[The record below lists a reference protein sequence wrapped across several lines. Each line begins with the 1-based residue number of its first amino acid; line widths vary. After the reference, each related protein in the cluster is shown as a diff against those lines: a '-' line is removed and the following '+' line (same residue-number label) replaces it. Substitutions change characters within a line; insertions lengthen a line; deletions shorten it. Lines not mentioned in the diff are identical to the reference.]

1 MYYSYVHMV
10 EKSIRTRRPFLGMH
24 FKCCNVYSRVYL
36 NKKGTAFVGWCPKCA
51 ARVEVK
57 VSPLGTDARFFT
69 AG

>member
-1 MYYSYVHMV
+1 MV
-10 EKSIRTRRPFLGMH
+10 EKVTRARRPFLGMH

-36 NKKGTAFVGWCPKCA
+36 NKKGTAFVGWCPKYA
-51 ARVEVK
+51 ARVKVK